1 MPELGPVSI
10 WSSRTPESWGTLV
23 CVNGQS
29 EMSSTHL
36 SLQKNAGRG
45 TPRQRRDRPSS
56 AASSGST
63 GSALQ
68 PCRSLLRGPAS
79 ARGDLTTSA
88 SAWPTDVAPE
98 PEPPRGSSR
107 VLGARKLDEQPVAS
121 ATPQRPATSPGFWG
135 RDAVSGCSRCRELG
149 QRVRQLQ
156 RELAACQ
163 QARLAADH
171 RASGAS
177 ANLVAAM
184 AWQRH
189 LLCGLRELGAALP
202 DEREGRVVSAAQAVD
217 AVRSLLRQGDG
228 LGAVQYD
235 KQNLSASTIPTG
247 HETLEARRPLPL
259 SRAAE
264 RSDITEMAEDI
275 DPRPTVRDDMSD
287 SSLDD
292 GSLLRRAA
300 MPAVASTT
308 QSGAPVER
316 QQPKSTTRA
325 APSVAAAGIAVARF
339 QLGPMLAKMAS
350 ASSADTMRQHATSLP
365 VGQAGGKR
373 GGH

>member
-10 WSSRTPESWGTLV
+10 WSTRTPESWGTAV
-23 CVNGQS
+23 CVNSQS
-29 EMSSTHL
+29 EMSSTHV

-56 AASSGST
+56 ATSTGST
-63 GSALQ
+63 GSALH

-79 ARGDLTTSA
+79 ARGDLTASA

-98 PEPPRGSSR
+98 PEPARGASR
-107 VLGARKLDEQPVAS
+107 VVGARKLDEQPVAS
-121 ATPQRPATSPGFWG
+121 ATSQRPATSPGFWG
-135 RDAVSGCSRCRELG
+135 RDAVSGCSRCRDLG

-163 QARLAADH
+163 QARLVADH
-171 RASGAS
+171 RASDAS
-177 ANLVAAM
+177 ANLDAAM

-189 LLCGLRELGAALP
+189 LLRGLRELGAALP
-202 DEREGRVVSAAQAVD
+202 DERDGRVVSAPQAVD
-217 AVRSLLRQGDG
+217 AVRSLLRQRDG
-228 LGAVQYD
+228 VRAVPD
-235 KQNLSASTIPTG
+235 GKRHLSAPTTPTG
-247 HETLEARRPLPL
+247 NETLQVRPPLPL

-264 RSDITEMAEDI
+264 RSDTTEMAEDV
-275 DPRPTVRDDMSD
+275 DPRLTVREELGG

-292 GSLLRRAA
+292 GSVLRRAV
-300 MPAVASTT
+300 PAVASTT
-308 QSGAPVER
+308 QSGAPVGR
-316 QQPKSTTRA
+316 QQPKAPTRT
-325 APSVAAAGIAVARF
+325 APSVAAAGIAVTRF

-365 VGQAGGKR
+365 VARAGGKR
-373 GGH
+373 GSH